1 MPKTYTRLTEDE
13 RYQIYE
19 GVTESRSH
27 REIAALISKHHSAV
41 SREVKRNT
49 GLRGYRPKQA
59 QEKTQERQQNK
70 PRYRK
75 LTPEVQS
82 LITEN
87 IQDEWSPDQIQGRLR
102 SEGFP
107 MVCATTIYGYIQQDK
122 ASGGELYL
130 HLRHRK
136 PYKKR
141 TGSPDARGQ
150 IIGRVSI
157 DERPPIVDE
166 KVRLGD
172 WEADTVIGKGHQG
185 VLVTLAERVSK
196 KTLIASVP
204 TKHAEVVKDAIIK
217 LLKPEKEYLH
227 TITFDNGKEFAYHAQ
242 MKEALG
248 ADNYFAHPY
257 CSWERGL
264 NENHNGLIRQ
274 YLPKGMAL
282 DKVTDEDIRAIQN
295 KLNNRPR
302 KLLNYKTP
310 NEVYDAMR
318 LAA

>member
-1 MPKTYTRLTEDE
+1 MPKTYTRLTEDQ

-19 GVTESRSH
+19 GVTDKLSH
-27 REIAALISKHHSAV
+27 REIATLINKHHSTV
-41 SREVKRNT
+41 SNEVKRNK

-59 QEKTQERQQNK
+59 HEKAQNRDQNK
-70 PRYRK
+70 ARYIK
-75 LTPEVQS
+75 LTADVQL
-82 LITEN
+82 LIEEN
-87 IQDEWSPDQIQGRLR
+87 IKQEWSPDQIRGRLR
-102 SEGFP
+102 SEGLT
-107 MVCATTIYGYIQQDK
+107 MVCATTIYGVIQQDK
-122 ASGGELYL
+122 ASGGDLYK

-136 PYKKR
+136 PYKRR
-141 TGSPDARGQ
+141 TGSPEARGQ

-157 DERPPIVDE
+157 EERPPIVDE

-172 WEADTVIGKGHQG
+172 WEADTVIGKGHKG

-196 KTLIASVP
+196 KTLIAHVP
-204 TKHAEVVKDAIIK
+204 SKHAQVVKDAIIE
-217 LLKPEKEYLH
+217 LLKSEKAYLH
-227 TITFDNGKEFAYHAQ
+227 TITFDNGIEFAYHAKL
-242 MKEALG
+242 KEALG

-257 CSWERGL
+257 HSWERGL

-282 DKVTDEDIRAIQN
+282 DKVTAEEVRVIQDR
-295 KLNNRPR
+295 LNNRPR
-302 KLLNYKTP
+302 KLLDYKTP

>member
-19 GVTESRSH
+19 GVTEKRSH
-27 REIAALISKHHSAV
+27 REISIQINKHHSTV
-41 SREVKRNT
+41 SSEVKRNK

-59 QEKTQERQQNK
+59 QEKAELRDRTK

-75 LTPEVQS
+75 LTADVRR

-87 IQDEWSPDQIQGRLR
+87 ITHEWSPDQIKGRLR
-102 SEGFP
+102 SEGFS
-107 MVCATTIYGYIQQDK
+107 MVCATTIYGCIQQDK
-122 ASGGELYL
+122 TLGGDLHK

-141 TGSPDARGQ
+141 TGSAEARGQ
-150 IIGRVSI
+150 IVGRISI
-157 DERPPIVDE
+157 DERPSIVDK
-166 KVRLGD
+166 KVRIGD
-172 WEADTVIGKGHQG
+172 WEADTVIGKGHKG

-196 KTLIASVP
+196 KTLIAHVP
-204 TKHAEVVKDAIIK
+204 SKHAEVVKEAIIK
-217 LLKPEKEYLH
+217 LLKSEKAHLH
-227 TITFDNGKEFAYHAQ
+227 TITFDNGKEFAYHA
-242 MKEALG
+242 KLKKALG

-282 DKVTDEDIRAIQN
+282 DKVTAKEIRIIQN

-302 KLLNYKTP
+302 KLLDYKTP